1 MRNGNLQLKEFQWPF
16 YLRVFKIESFGEV
29 GIIFKNPIYTFIINL
44 TLKEHPIS
52 NKKKAFLDS
61 VSFDH
66 FSKPADHDILYGIVF
81 LKSA

>member
-1 MRNGNLQLKEFQWPF
+1 M
-16 YLRVFKIESFGEV
+16 
-29 GIIFKNPIYTFIINL
+29 
-44 TLKEHPIS
+44 S

-66 FSKPADHDILYGIVF
+66 FFKPADGDILYGIVF